1 MKIRVLGAA
10 AGGGFPQWNCNCP
23 NCAGVRAGTVRARA
37 RTQSSIAIRGR
48 DAAGWALVNVSPDIT
63 AQLQAN
69 PAFQPGR
76 SLRDCAITG
85 IVLVD
90 GQVDHTTGLY
100 MLRESTRPWPIWC
113 TDSTYADLTRGN
125 PILNVLGHFC
135 GVDRRRIDLE
145 GNAFEIDGV
154 SGVQWRALP
163 VPGKPAPYSPNRESP
178 VPGDNL
184 ALVITDK
191 ETGRTAVYA
200 PGLGAMDDRVWRQMQ
215 SAACVM
221 VDGTF
226 WTDDEMIRLGAS
238 KKHARDIGH
247 LPQSGA
253 GGMLEWLDKL
263 PAGTRKVLIH
273 VNNTNPILDE
283 DSQQAAEVARRG
295 VEVAWD
301 GMEIEL

>member
-135 GVDRRRIDLE
+135 GVDRRRIDLD
-145 GNAFEIDGV
+145 GSAFEIDGV

-184 ALVITDK
+184 ALVISDK

-253 GGMLEWLDKL
+253 GGMLDWLDKL
-263 PAGTRKVLIH
+263 PASTRKVLIH

-283 DSQQAAEVARRG
+283 DSLQAAEVARRG

>member
-10 AGGGFPQWNCNCP
+10 AGGGFPQWNCNCR

-145 GNAFEIDGV
+145 GNVFEIDGV

-247 LPQSGA
+247 LPQSGV
-253 GGMLEWLDKL
+253 GGMLDWLDKL
-263 PAGTRKVLIH
+263 PASTRKVLIH

-283 DSQQAAEVARRG
+283 DSQQAAEVARRS